1 MPKCT
6 IDGQEIDVPAG
17 TTVIQAA
24 MKLGVEVP
32 HFCWHPDL
40 AIDGNCRM
48 CMVEI
53 EKMPRLQIACNTTV
67 TEGMVVR
74 TVSEKARQAH
84 SQTLEFLLVNH
95 PIDCPVCDQA
105 GECYLQDQYM
115 EHGLHD
121 SKIQIEE
128 KVNKRKVVDLGPIML
143 DAERCV
149 LCTRCLRFEKE
160 VSGTNS
166 LEFKSRGNE
175 TQIGSFN
182 DGPITHNYA
191 GNLADVCPVG
201 ALLSHDFRFKMRVWF
216 LESADAVCP
225 GCSTGCNIYVDH
237 RDGEIHRL
245 RPRRNVEVNRSWMC
259 DVGRR
264 EYKEVQL
271 ETRQVTARLGG
282 ADATVAAALDEVAA
296 KVKEAGSAVAF
307 VASPQASNEDLFLL
321 RSLADKTGGLLDFR
335 VGNPQDKVRQREDAV
350 LLRKDRNPNT
360 QGCLD
365 LGMGRTGMDALAAAC
380 RDGKVKVLVL
390 QGPEMLRDAALAE
403 AAAKVP
409 YVVVFATHQGPELAR
424 AQAVLPAAMWAETE
438 GTFTNFQRRVQR
450 FRPSVP
456 PLGAATARWELA
468 GGLLLRLGAPPDAV
482 SAREVF
488 GLLRKA
494 VADYAALGYQE
505 LGAQGVALPITDP
518 GAQEPALG
526 KPQPAAEAV
535 GTSA

>member
-53 EKMPRLQIACNTTV
+53 EKMPRLQIACNTVV
-67 TEGMVVR
+67 TEGMVVK
-74 TVSEKARQAH
+74 TVSEKAKQAH

-225 GCSTGCNIYVDH
+225 GCSTGCNIHVDH

-245 RPRRNVEVNRSWMC
+245 RPRRNVDVNRSWMC

-282 ADATVAAALDEVAA
+282 SETTVAAALDEVAA

-307 VASPQASNEDLFLL
+307 VASPQASNEDLFLF
-321 RSLADKTGGLLDFR
+321 RSLADKVGGLLDFR
-335 VGNPQDKVRQREDAV
+335 VGNPQERVRQREDAV

-390 QGPEMLRDAALAE
+390 QGPEMLRDQALAE

-409 YVVVFATHQGPELAR
+409 YVAVFATHQGPELAR
-424 AQAVLPAAMWAETE
+424 VHAVLPAAMWAETE

-450 FRPSVP
+450 FRQSVP

-468 GGLLLRLGAPPDAV
+468 GGLLLRLGAPPDAA
-482 SAREVF
+482 SAREVY

-505 LGAQGVALPITDP
+505 LGATGAALPIDEP
-518 GAQEPALG
+518 GAREPALG